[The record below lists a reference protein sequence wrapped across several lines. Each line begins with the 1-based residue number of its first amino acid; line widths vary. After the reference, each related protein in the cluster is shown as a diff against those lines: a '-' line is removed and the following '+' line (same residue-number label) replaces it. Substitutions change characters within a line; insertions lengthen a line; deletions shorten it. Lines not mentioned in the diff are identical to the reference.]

1 MKEIY
6 TIFIGFSILI
16 YRLGINKKEAIQRV
30 YKLNIL
36 QSIII
41 ILHFSQDRLHNN
53 RWVNNKKTLNIII
66 DI

>member
-6 TIFIGFSILI
+6 TIFIGFSLLI
-16 YRLGINKKEAIQRV
+16 YRLGINEKEAIQRV
-30 YKLNIL
+30 YKLNIF

-41 ILHFSQDRLHNN
+41 ILHFSQDKYMNI
-53 RWVNNKKTLNIII
+53 NNKKTINIII

>member
-6 TIFIGFSILI
+6 TIFISFSLLI
-16 YRLGINKKEAIQRV
+16 YRLGINQKEAIQRV

-41 ILHFSQDRLHNN
+41 ILHFSQDKH
-53 RWVNNKKTLNIII
+53 III